1 MSNLLKNRE
10 NDKILE
16 LLEVKNETVKVILD
30 TDTFNEIDDQFALVQ
45 MLFSKERINVLGI
58 NAAPFSMNNRS
69 DNPERGMELSYD
81 EIFRLLDKINFK
93 KNNFVFKGSR
103 SYVGFDKKAI
113 NSPAADNIIE
123 SALKCSE
130 TDPLYIIAIG
140 AITNVTSAIL
150 KEPEII
156 KNIIVVW
163 LGGNALYWPTNN
175 EFNLKQ
181 DVGGAQVLFD
191 SGVSLVMV
199 PCKGVTSHLIST
211 VPEIEKALALLG
223 SNKLIETLQEYEL
236 YHLEGKIKPKLNAQ
250 DNSLATYAHKITS
263 KDRFAD
269 WKLSAISLALK
280 TKALAYRLPLTLKS
294 DDLLIQM
301 MESQALP
308 YTEQE
313 GLPGIITKIDKKGIY
328 VQCGHGTL
336 QITRLKI
343 NRGQGKAMSVAEF
356 LNGYENS
363 LTVGQELNSG
373 ATH

>member
-211 VPEIEKALALLG
+211 VPEIEKYVEPNGEIGKFLAMRFKEYNNNHKGWSKEIWDMAAIGYILDEEWTPTNIISAPILLNDM
-223 SNKLIETLQEYEL
+223 SWATDKNRHPIKIVYEIKRDLILRDFINKLE
-236 YHLEGKIKPKLNAQ
+236 KF
-250 DNSLATYAHKITS
+250 STS
-263 KDRFAD
+263 
-269 WKLSAISLALK
+269 AL
-280 TKALAYRLPLTLKS
+280 
-294 DDLLIQM
+294 
-301 MESQALP
+301 
-308 YTEQE
+308 
-313 GLPGIITKIDKKGIY
+313 
-328 VQCGHGTL
+328 
-336 QITRLKI
+336 
-343 NRGQGKAMSVAEF
+343 
-356 LNGYENS
+356 
-363 LTVGQELNSG
+363 
-373 ATH
+373 